1 MGFLNKIVNNTTV
14 SMQDKEFLQMLGINV
29 DGIGPSKIGEIT
41 YFTCLRILSETIS
54 KLPLKIYKETANGN
68 EKQMHYLNS
77 ILRLQPNP
85 YYSANTFWS
94 CVEFARNHY
103 GNAFVYIEKERMGRI
118 KNLWILPSNSVQIYI
133 DNKGIFKQKN
143 ALWYVY
149 TEPRTGKQYTMRQDE
164 VLHFKS
170 WITDKNEG
178 IIGLS
183 VRGILESYITRGQY
197 ANKFLGELTKNGM
210 ITDKII
216 VHYTGDLNTKAE
228 ETLVTNLESFSSKS
242 AGKFIPLPLG
252 MTASNISSKLTDS
265 QFLELNKYNALQ
277 IAGAFGIKPQFL
289 NDYDKGNYANVE
301 LQQESMYKDTLLPI
315 LSQYEQ
321 ELAIKLFTNKE
332 KQDNF
337 YFNFN
342 VDAILR
348 SSFKARLDAYAV
360 AVNNS
365 IMTPNEC
372 RDKEN
377 LPRKEGGDELVGNGN
392 YMPMKMAGVQW
403 KGGEEE

>member
-1 MGFLNKIVNNTTV
+1 MGFLNKIVNKTTV

-29 DGIGPSKIGEIT
+29 NGIDPSKIGEIT

-54 KLPLKIYKETANGN
+54 KLPLKIYKETQNGN

-103 GNAFVYIEKERMGRI
+103 GNAFVYIEKERMGKI
-118 KNLWILPSNSVQIYI
+118 KHLWILPSNSVQIYI

-170 WITDKNEG
+170 WITQNGEG
-178 IIGLS
+178 IVGLS
-183 VRGILESYITRGQY
+183 VREILESYITRAQY

-216 VHYTGDLNTKAE
+216 VHYTGDLNKKAE
-228 ETLVTNLESFSSKS
+228 EALVGNLESFSSKS
-242 AGKFIPLPLG
+242 TGKFIPLPLG

-277 IAGAFGIKPQFL
+277 IAGAVGIKPQFL

-377 LPRKEGGDELVGNGN
+377 LPRREGGDELVGNGN
-392 YMPMKMAGVQW
+392 YMPMRMAGVQW
-403 KGGEEE
+403 KGGEE

>member
-1 MGFLNKIVNNTTV
+1 
-14 SMQDKEFLQMLGINV
+14 MLGINV
-29 DGIGPSKIGEIT
+29 DGIDPSKIGEIT

-372 RDKEN
+372 RD
-377 LPRKEGGDELVGNGN
+377 
-392 YMPMKMAGVQW
+392 
-403 KGGEEE
+403 

>member
-14 SMQDKEFLQMLGINV
+14 SLQEQEFLQMLGINV
-29 DGIGPSKIGEIT
+29 DGIDPNKIGEIT

-103 GNAFVYIEKERMGRI
+103 GNAFVYIEKERMGKI
-118 KNLWILPSNSVQIYI
+118 KHLWILPSNSVQIYI

-164 VLHFKS
+164 VV
-170 WITDKNEG
+170 
-178 IIGLS
+178 GLS
-183 VRGILESYITRGQY
+183 VRRILESYITRGQY

-216 VHYTGDLNTKAE
+216 INYTGDLKKSGEDA
-228 ETLVTNLESFSSKS
+228 LVENLESFSSKN

-392 YMPMKMAGVQW
+392 YMPMKMAGGQW

>member
-14 SMQDKEFLQMLGINV
+14 SLQEQEFLQMLGINV
-29 DGIGPSKIGEIT
+29 DGIDPNKIGEIT

-103 GNAFVYIEKERMGRI
+103 GNAFVYIEKERMGKI
-118 KNLWILPSNSVQIYI
+118 KHLWILPSNSVQIYI

-170 WITDKNEG
+170 WITEKNEG
-178 IIGLS
+178 VVGLS
-183 VRGILESYITRGQY
+183 VRRILESYITRAQY
-197 ANKFLGELTKNGM
+197 ANKFLNELTKNGM

-216 VHYTGDLNTKAE
+216 VHYTGDLNKKAE
-228 ETLVTNLESFSSKS
+228 EALVGNLESFSSKS
-242 AGKFIPLPLG
+242 TGKFIPLPLG

-377 LPRKEGGDELVGNGN
+377 LPRREGGDELVGNGN
-392 YMPMKMAGVQW
+392 YMPMKMAGIQW
-403 KGGEEE
+403 KGGEKE

>member
-1 MGFLNKIVNNTTV
+1 VGFLNKIVNNTTV

-29 DGIGPSKIGEIT
+29 DGIDPSKIGEIT

-94 CVEFARNHY
+94 CVEFARNHH
-103 GNAFVYIEKERMGRI
+103 GNAFVYIEKEINGNV
-118 KNLWILPSNSVQIYI
+118 KHLWILPSNSVRIYI

-149 TEPRTGKQYTMRQDE
+149 TDPRTGKQYTMRQDE

-170 WITDKNEG
+170 WITQNGEG
-178 IIGLS
+178 IVGLS
-183 VRGILESYITRGQY
+183 VRGILESYITRAQY
-197 ANKFLGELTKNGM
+197 ANKFLNELTKNGM

-216 VHYTGDLNTKAE
+216 VHYTGDLNKKAE
-228 ETLVTNLESFSSKS
+228 EALVGNLESFSSKS
-242 AGKFIPLPLG
+242 TGKFIPLPLG

-377 LPRKEGGDELVGNGN
+377 LPRREGGDELVGNGN
-392 YMPMKMAGVQW
+392 YMPMKMAGIQW
-403 KGGEEE
+403 KGGEKE

>member
-14 SMQDKEFLQMLGINV
+14 SLQDKEFLQMLGINV
-29 DGIGPSKIGEIT
+29 DGIDPSKIGEIT

-77 ILRLQPNP
+77 ILRLKPNP

-103 GNAFVYIEKERMGRI
+103 GNAFVYIEKERNG
-118 KNLWILPSNSVQIYI
+118 KVKYLWILPNNYVQIYM
-133 DNKGIFKQKN
+133 DDKGLFGREN

-149 TEPRTGKQYTMRQDE
+149 TDPKTTRRYTMQQDE

-170 WITDKNEG
+170 WITQNGEG
-178 IIGLS
+178 IVGLS
-183 VRGILESYITRGQY
+183 VRDILSSYITRGQY
-197 ANKFLGELTKNGM
+197 SNKFLNELTKNGM
-210 ITDKII
+210 VTDKII
-216 VHYTGDLNTKAE
+216 IQYTGDLNTKAE
-228 ETLVTNLESFSSKS
+228 DLLVEKLESFSSKS
-242 AGKFIPLPLG
+242 SGKFIPLPLG

-321 ELAIKLFTNKE
+321 ELAIKLFNNRE

>member
-14 SMQDKEFLQMLGINV
+14 SLQEQEFLQMLGINV
-29 DGIGPSKIGEIT
+29 DGIDPNKIGEIT

-103 GNAFVYIEKERMGRI
+103 GNAFVYIEKERMGKI
-118 KNLWILPSNSVQIYI
+118 KHLWILPSNSVQIYI

-170 WITDKNEG
+170 WITEKNEG
-178 IIGLS
+178 VVGLS
-183 VRGILESYITRGQY
+183 VRRILESYITRGQY

-216 VHYTGDLNTKAE
+216 INYTGDLKKSGEDA
-228 ETLVTNLESFSSKS
+228 LVENLESFSSKN

-321 ELAIKLFTNKE
+321 ELAIKLFANKE

-348 SSFKARLDAYAV
+348 SSFKARLEAYAI
-360 AVNNS
+360 AINNA

-372 RDKEN
+372 RDLEN
-377 LPRKEGGDELVGNGN
+377 RARLAGGDRLIGNGN
-392 YMPMKMAGVQW
+392 YMPIEKAGVQW
-403 KGGEEE
+403 EGGEKE

>member
-1 MGFLNKIVNNTTV
+1 
-14 SMQDKEFLQMLGINV
+14 MLGINA
-29 DGIGPSKIGEIT
+29 DGIDPSKIGEIT
-41 YFTCLRILSETIS
+41 YFTCQRILAETIS
-54 KLPLKIYKETANGN
+54 KLPIKIYKETQNGN
-68 EKQMHYLNS
+68 QKQNHYLNY
-77 ILRLQPNP
+77 ILRVQPNP

-103 GNAFVYIEKERMGRI
+103 GNSFVYTEKEINGNV
-118 KNLWILPSNSVQIYI
+118 KHLWILPSNSVQIYI

-170 WITDKNEG
+170 WITQNGEG
-178 IIGLS
+178 IVGLS
-183 VRGILESYITRGQY
+183 VREILESYITRAQY

-210 ITDKII
+210 VTDKII
-216 VHYTGDLNTKAE
+216 IQYTGDLNTKAE
-228 ETLVTNLESFSSKS
+228 QALVENLESFSSKN

-348 SSFKARLDAYAV
+348 SSFKARLEAYAI
-360 AVNNS
+360 AINNA

-372 RDKEN
+372 RDLEN
-377 LPRKEGGDELVGNGN
+377 RARLAGGDRLIGNGN
-392 YMPMKMAGVQW
+392 YMPIEMAGIQW

>member
-1 MGFLNKIVNNTTV
+1 GNSFVYTE
-14 SMQDKEFLQMLGINV
+14 KEI
-29 DGIGPSKIGEIT
+29 
-41 YFTCLRILSETIS
+41 
-54 KLPLKIYKETANGN
+54 NGN
-68 EKQMHYLNS
+68 VKH
-77 ILRLQPNP
+77 
-85 YYSANTFWS
+85 
-94 CVEFARNHY
+94 
-103 GNAFVYIEKERMGRI
+103 
-118 KNLWILPSNSVQIYI
+118 LWILPSNSVQIYI

-301 LQQESMYKDTLLPI
+301 LQQ
-315 LSQYEQ
+315 
-321 ELAIKLFTNKE
+321 
-332 KQDNF
+332 
-337 YFNFN
+337 
-342 VDAILR
+342 
-348 SSFKARLDAYAV
+348 
-360 AVNNS
+360 
-365 IMTPNEC
+365 
-372 RDKEN
+372 
-377 LPRKEGGDELVGNGN
+377 
-392 YMPMKMAGVQW
+392 
-403 KGGEEE
+403 